1 MECLLLT
8 KSFALKYYCFLS
20 LGLNNIMSVL
30 HLVLSLVP
38 KINPGSSICC
48 FRDKILVLGAVHVL
62 LYKIVYVC

>member
-20 LGLNNIMSVL
+20 LGLNNVMSVL
-30 HLVLSLVP
+30 HLVLSLVH